1 MIADVDLACA
11 MGLPPLPDGK
21 MLDPAS
27 LTVRYT
33 PPKQQDPIAFTQV
46 PGPQACTGGA
56 FYFDGDAVILCPE
69 TCVAVQQEGAA
80 LELAFACLPLQPG

>member
-1 MIADVDLACA
+1 MHESAREGD
-11 MGLPPLPDGK
+11 
-21 MLDPAS
+21 
-27 LTVRYT
+27 TVRVHYKGRLDDGSIFDT
-33 PPKQQDPIAFTQV
+33 SEGQDPIEFTQV